1 MPDAQWI
8 ENMKRIMLQAV
19 EAGDPC
25 DLIPGTVVSVSP
37 AAVQID
43 QKTTVKGSQV
53 LVPRRLTDH
62 TETMVIPQLGEVDV
76 TVKKWFEAGG
86 TRVVIAKKGRP
97 AISGA
102 GTLVE
107 RRRSEHAAENRQYI
121 ETGIC
126 HPQAAVPDLPFERRK
141 TAGLCGRKGSGA
153 AGDILHSQYRTV

>member
-25 DLIPGTVVSVSP
+25 DFIPGTVVSVSP
-37 AAVQID
+37 AAVHFD

-76 TVKKWFEAGG
+76 TVKNGLKPGE
-86 TRVVIAKKGRP
+86 RVLLLQKKG
-97 AISGA
+97 GQQY
-102 GTLVE
+102 LVLE
-107 RRRSEHAAENRQYI
+107 RW
-121 ETGIC
+121 
-126 HPQAAVPDLPFERRK
+126 
-141 TAGLCGRKGSGA
+141 
-153 AGDILHSQYRTV
+153 

>member
-25 DLIPGTVVSVSP
+25 DLIPGTVLSVSP

-76 TVKKWFEAGG
+76 TVKNGLKPGE
-86 TRVVIAKKGRP
+86 RVLLLQKKG
-97 AISGA
+97 GQQY
-102 GTLVE
+102 LVLE
-107 RRRSEHAAENRQYI
+107 RW
-121 ETGIC
+121 
-126 HPQAAVPDLPFERRK
+126 
-141 TAGLCGRKGSGA
+141 
-153 AGDILHSQYRTV
+153 

>member
-76 TVKKWFEAGG
+76 TVKNGLKPGE
-86 TRVVIAKKGRP
+86 RVLLLQKR
-97 AISGA
+97 
-102 GTLVE
+102 
-107 RRRSEHAAENRQYI
+107 AASNI
-121 ETGIC
+121 WC
-126 HPQAAVPDLPFERRK
+126 WNA
-141 TAGLCGRKGSGA
+141 GRKEA
-153 AGDILHSQYRTV
+153 KRTCCRKQAIY